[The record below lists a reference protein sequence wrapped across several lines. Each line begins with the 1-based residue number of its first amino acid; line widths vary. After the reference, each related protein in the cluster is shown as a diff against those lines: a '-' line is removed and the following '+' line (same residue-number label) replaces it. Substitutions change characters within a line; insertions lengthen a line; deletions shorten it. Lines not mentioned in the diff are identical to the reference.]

1 MSARALISHMSIPC
15 DKTFA
20 WIPLFLTLTLTLE
33 FDLFFENYN
42 LANNFLTMSARA
54 LIFNMS
60 NPCDKNFVWI
70 PIFLTL

>member
-1 MSARALISHMSIPC
+1 MDTIIF
-15 DKTFA
+15 DTV
-20 WIPLFLTLTLTLE
+20 TLTLE

-42 LANNFLTMSARA
+42 LANNFLTVSARA

-60 NPCDKNFVWI
+60 YPCDKNFVWI